1 MVIFKMVE
9 RRNTS
14 TVEINQEYL
23 NKIREIA
30 HKEKK
35 RVREIADRIFS
46 EYFSKQQESNNKK

>member
-1 MVIFKMVE
+1 MVE

-30 HKEKK
+30 YKEKK

-46 EYFSKQQESNNKK
+46 EYFSKQESDNKK